1 MKSLILCAIIAFLFV
16 GCGGG
21 GFAEFYKPVMTDE
34 QVKVA
39 KSSGKFV
46 DDLAPEVFFNNAEQ
60 FIAYREMLE
69 VEYECLLIGI
79 SSFNGGLN
87 DIDIWWGTTTTSKGN
102 AERHAKSVEANY
114 YLRLAVYT
122 GTKSGTYSYMMPS
135 TSTSSTNMNANAY
148 GSGGW
153 ASGYGTA
160 TTTTTSMI
168 PMVGSYSVDKY
179 DQVGAFYLCP

>member
-1 MKSLILCAIIAFLFV
+1 MKSLILCAIVALLFI

-34 QVKVA
+34 QVKSA

-46 DDLAPEVFFNNAEQ
+46 DKLAPEAFFNNAEQ
-60 FIAYREMLE
+60 FVAYREMLE

-79 SSFNGGLN
+79 SSFNGGIRSEN
-87 DIDIWWGTTTTSKGN
+87 EAK
-102 AERHAKSVEANY
+102 RHAKNIGANY
-114 YLRLAVYT
+114 YVRLAVYT
-122 GTKSGTYSYMMPS
+122 NTERGTYSYMMPS
-135 TSTSSTNMNANAY
+135 TTTSNTNMNANAY

-168 PMVGSYSVDKY
+168 PMVGSYSVDRY

>member
-1 MKSLILCAIIAFLFV
+1 MKSLIISAIVAFLFV

-21 GFAEFYKPVMTDE
+21 GFAQFYKPVMTDE
-34 QVKVA
+34 QVKSA
-39 KSSGKFV
+39 KSSGNFV
-46 DDLAPEVFFNNAEQ
+46 DELAPEVFFNNAEQ
-60 FIAYREMLE
+60 FVVYRDMLE

-87 DIDIWWGTTTTSKGN
+87 DIWWGTTSKGD
-102 AERHAKSVEANY
+102 AERHAKSVGANY
-114 YLRLAVYT
+114 YLRLATYI
-122 GTKSGTYSYMMPS
+122 GTKRGTYSYMMPS
-135 TSTSSTNMNANAY
+135 TTTSNTNMNASAY

-179 DQVGAFYLCP
+179 DQWGAFYLCP